1 MTSQNPQSEPV
12 ARFAVA
18 LAKSH
23 PVAARNN
30 SIDPDDL
37 LGAMMADMWSGR
49 PINPLSRWWFE
60 RGVLRSI
67 RRGEPLDAA
76 LSLNGA
82 GKSCIQ
88 ARLLMIRRNEYL
100 AAAAEAVALDDTVT
114 QWQRCIRLAD
124 EATRFMRATWPTTKR
139 LSGPPEDWPTFKK
152 WLWFAACSDLGLPN
166 SASGMRSALL
176 QNTPFSRNPNGATV
190 LAQFL

>member
-1 MTSQNPQSEPV
+1 MTSQNLSSEPV
-12 ARFAVA
+12 ALLATAVGR
-18 LAKSH
+18 SH
-23 PVAARNN
+23 RVAFPSN

-37 LGAMMADMWSGR
+37 LGAMMHDLWNGR
-49 PINPLSRWWFE
+49 PVNPLSRWWFE

-76 LSLNGA
+76 LSLSGV
-82 GKSCIQ
+82 GRLSLQ
-88 ARLLMIRRNEYL
+88 ARLLLIRRNEYL

-124 EATRFMRATWPTTKR
+124 EAKRFMEATWPTTKR
-139 LSGPPEDWPTFKK
+139 LAGPPEDWPTFKK

-166 SASGMRSALL
+166 SAGGMRGALL
-176 QNTPFSRNPNGATV
+176 QNTPFSQNPNGAK
-190 LAQFL
+190 LIAQFL